1 MNYNSPL
8 KKHAAV
14 LAAMIFA
21 LLPSVLEAQVPGFN
35 DNAHFLRDQEVT
47 IPVNFSPFGNS
58 LGVSKFSD
66 DGSSAVTDLS
76 GVIVWVD
83 AEWGIPS
90 IT

>member
-21 LLPSVLEAQVPGFN
+21 LLPSVLEAQLFK
-35 DNAHFLRDQEVT
+35 NAHFLRDREVN
-47 IPVNFSPFGNS
+47 ISAPFSPFGNS
-58 LGVSKFSD
+58 LDVSKFGD

-76 GVIVWVD
+76 GVIL
-83 AEWGIPS
+83 
-90 IT
+90 